1 MVQPDYMDTYKQF
14 LAAKHLE
21 EVLLSKYAQESSR
34 GPLVL
39 YGDTQVEE
47 ALENLTER
55 LGYRLLRVVP
65 EISPIGE
72 PAVQIGN
79 EHKPTGKPDA
89 VWRKFRNGN
98 NFLDVKN
105 RELFQTSTEIELY
118 AAPAAAE

>member
-1 MVQPDYMDTYKQF
+1 MSVNYMETYGQF

-34 GPLVL
+34 GPVVL

-47 ALENLTER
+47 ALEKLTER

-72 PAVQIGN
+72 SAVQ
-79 EHKPTGKPDA
+79 
-89 VWRKFRNGN
+89 
-98 NFLDVKN
+98 
-105 RELFQTSTEIELY
+105 
-118 AAPAAAE
+118 AAE